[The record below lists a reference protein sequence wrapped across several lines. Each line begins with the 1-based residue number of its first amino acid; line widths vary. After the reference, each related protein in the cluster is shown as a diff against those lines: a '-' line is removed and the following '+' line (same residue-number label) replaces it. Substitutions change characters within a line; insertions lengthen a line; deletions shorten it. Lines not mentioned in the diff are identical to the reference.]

1 MSILSI
7 LNEIKNTS
15 STNAKKDILREN
27 KNNILLQKVIKYA
40 LDPLKVYGYKKLP
53 EPVSDGFKMSLN
65 DALDA
70 LDRIASRE
78 FTGHAGRD
86 FIASV
91 LGSVNDDDAEVLRK
105 VLVKNL
111 DNGIQAKMAN
121 AVFGNIVLDESY
133 MRCDLLTAKTAKKI
147 NFKKFGYAVSELK
160 HDGQYLSHIIKDGK
174 VTSTSRNSKIYD
186 FYGTKDDD
194 MLKLAELI
202 QSSDSRFSSGV
213 VVMGEALVYSTDM
226 INPEPRTTGNG
237 IIQKFGKNGGTIDE
251 AHRVF
256 FKLWDVVPYDAFIE
270 GEWDVIRKERREL
283 LENTLNEL
291 NSNFVKMTEYRIVH
305 SFKEAFDYN
314 TEVMTQG
321 SEGTIIKS
329 EDNIFKSHTS
339 PTQLKV
345 KLKMEVDLKIVGFE
359 KGVGKRKGT
368 LGSIILQSDDG
379 QLVTNCGTGFTDKML
394 DEIWKNRDN
403 LLYKIVAVEANDIVL
418 DKRTKVPS
426 LFLPVFVEI
435 REDKDTADTY
445 SRIQEIKESSIEVFS
460 TKLLE
465 SIK

>member
-1 MSILSI
+1 MQLSA
-7 LNEIKNTS
+7 LNS
-15 STNAKKDILREN
+15 
-27 KNNILLQKVIKYA
+27 
-40 LDPLKVYGYKKLP
+40 PVYLV
-53 EPVSDGFKMSLN
+53 ELIFKMDRLH
-65 DALDA
+65 
-70 LDRIASRE
+70 LDRI
-78 FTGHAGRD
+78 H
-86 FIASV
+86 
-91 LGSVNDDDAEVLRK
+91 
-105 VLVKNL
+105 KN
-111 DNGIQAKMAN
+111 
-121 AVFGNIVLDESY
+121 
-133 MRCDLLTAKTAKKI
+133 RI
-147 NFKKFGYAVSELK
+147 NFC
-160 HDGQYLSHIIKDGK
+160 
-174 VTSTSRNSKIYD
+174 RNCVARAFAYISVRQNPLD
-186 FYGTKDDD
+186 FDGTKDDD

-237 IIQKFGKNGGTIDE
+237 TIQKFCKNCGTIDE

-256 FKLWDVVPYDAFIE
+256 FKLWDVVPYDAFIK
-270 GEWDVIRKERREL
+270 GEWYVIRKERREL
-283 LENTLNEL
+283 LENALNEL

-329 EDNIFKSHTS
+329 EDNIFKFHTS

-345 KLKMEVDLKIVGFE
+345 KLKMEVDLKIIGFE

-403 LLYKIVAVEANDIVL
+403 LLYKIVAVEA
-418 DKRTKVPS
+418 T
-426 LFLPVFVEI
+426 
-435 REDKDTADTY
+435 
-445 SRIQEIKESSIEVFS
+445 EVS
-460 TKLLE
+460 
-465 SIK
+465 

>member
-15 STNAKKDILREN
+15 STNAKKEILAKN
-27 KNNILLQKVIKYA
+27 KDNLILQKVIKYA

-53 EPVSDGFKMSLN
+53 EALESNAKIDLN
-65 DALDA
+65 TAIDYLEK
-70 LDRIASRE
+70 IANRE
-78 FTGHAGRD
+78 LTGYAGRD

-91 LGSVNDDDAEVLRK
+91 LGSVSEEDAEVIRK
-105 VLVKNL
+105 ILAKNL

-133 MRCDLLTAKTAKKI
+133 MRCDLLTSKTAKKI

-174 VTSTSRNSKIYD
+174 VTSTSRNSKVYD
-186 FYGTKDDD
+186 FYGTKDTD

-202 QSSDSRFSSGV
+202 QSSDTRFSSGV

-226 INPEPRTTGNG
+226 INPETRTTGNG
-237 IIQKFGKNGGTIDE
+237 IIQKFGKNGGTIEE

-256 FKLWDVVPYDAFIE
+256 FKLWDIVPYDDFIK
-270 GEWDVIRKERREL
+270 GQWDVIRKDRRTL
-283 LENTLNEL
+283 LENALTEL

-314 TEVMTQG
+314 TEVMEQG
-321 SEGTIIKS
+321 LEGTIIKS

-345 KLKMEVDLKIVGFE
+345 KLKMEIDLKIVGFE
-359 KGVGKRKGT
+359 EGEGKRSGT
-368 LGSIILQSDDG
+368 LGSMILQSGDG

-394 DEIWKNRDN
+394 DEIWKNKDN
-403 LLYKIVAVEANDIVL
+403 LLGKIVAVEANDVVL

-445 SRIQEIKESSIEVFS
+445 RRIKEIKESSIEVFS
-460 TKLLE
+460 AKLLE